1 MLLNQLFC
9 SHLFEPCQVI
19 PIFFRCK
26 SLRSPW
32 ISLALCSLTHSNA
45 WQTNGEANWQRH
57 RAQRSRAQGV
67 PGNWTSDGGRRTT
80 RWVSYL
86 MAVKPDRLPSA
97 IHHPPSTFYLLPST
111 THQTAGHP
119 LMSVRSVFAFKVFLI
134 ELLQIVCKSISPV
147 SLRLNLNRLNNC
159 FLSFRKRND
168 AVEGGGERGHC
179 GHADTGIQ
187 IFRYPDIA
195 AKSRLDTELWFWQL
209 RKATNGQF
217 WPGFWVSEFLLAVF
231 YFFQGALC

>member
-1 MLLNQLFC
+1 MNFFGALFANPFKRLANKRRSQLTATQGAKK
-9 SHLFEPCQVI
+9 P
-19 PIFFRCK
+19 
-26 SLRSPW
+26 
-32 ISLALCSLTHSNA
+32 
-45 WQTNGEANWQRH
+45 G
-57 RAQRSRAQGV
+57 SRGSRELDV
-67 PGNWTSDGGRRTT
+67 GWRTSDHQVSELSDGRQ
-80 RWVSYL
+80 
-86 MAVKPDRLPSA
+86 AGPPA
-97 IHHPPSTFYLLPST
+97 IRHPPSTIHLLPST

-195 AKSRLDTELWFWQL
+195 AKSRLDTELWF
-209 RKATNGQF
+209 
-217 WPGFWVSEFLLAVF
+217 
-231 YFFQGALC
+231 